1 MNFFEVYITGCKK
14 CFDIEGH
21 ASRITFWS
29 YVGQAFLVY
38 LIVILV
44 SGLLKAMLPNFVGSL
59 INAIIALFFF
69 GSVIPL
75 FSIQIR
81 QTRDATGNPW
91 WWLAGFSPFLGALLM
106 LIIYLSPTGGF
117 FLTSR

>member
-1 MNFFEVYITGCKK
+1 MNFFEVYITGWKK
-14 CFDIEGH
+14 CFDIEGRT
-21 ASRITFWS
+21 SRMTFWS

-38 LIVILV
+38 LIVVLV
-44 SGLLKAMLPNFVGSL
+44 SGLLKAMVPNFVGSL

-81 QTRDATGNPW
+81 RTRDATGNPW
-91 WWLAGFSPFLGALLM
+91 WWVAGFFPFFGAILM
-106 LIIYLSPTGGF
+106 LIIYLSPTRGF

>member
-1 MNFFEVYITGCKK
+1 MLHWLKK
-14 CFDIEGH
+14 IFDIEVR
-21 ASRITFWS
+21 ASHIAFWS
-29 YVGQAFLVY
+29 YVGQAFLVC
-38 LIVILV
+38 LIVVLV
-44 SGLLKAMLPNFVGSL
+44 SGLLKAMLPNFFGSL

-81 QTRDATGNPW
+81 RTRDATGKPW
-91 WWLAGFSPFLGALLM
+91 WWVAGFFPFLGAILM
-106 LIIYLSPTGGF
+106 LIVYLSPTGGF